1 MTKNREFREKHFY
14 TLFGK
19 TAKFCPMAFLS
30 KFSKK
35 NKKITA
41 CTSQITWVVH
51 FLYYPFFNM
60 YILFYI
66 FSKFLSP
73 KKILVQKFPN
83 ILQKNVH
90 FFTTLLTEFFWKKP
104 RFFRKK
110 LAHFFPILTNCTKKI
125 MAEKKQKFLKKY
137 TFYF

>member
-1 MTKNREFREKHFY
+1 M
-14 TLFGK
+14 
-19 TAKFCPMAFLS
+19 
-30 KFSKK
+30 
-35 NKKITA
+35 
-41 CTSQITWVVH
+41 QITWVVH

-66 FSKFLSP
+66 FTKFLSP

-90 FFTTLLTEFFWKKP
+90 FFTTLFTELFGKKP

-125 MAEKKQKFLKKY
+125 MAEKKQKFLKKV
-137 TFYF
+137 YFLFLSFFAPHCNNLFHVVFSYKLLTKWKYIFIHFI